1 MRPIGLTNK
10 MLVSQVLPQ
19 DAALFTSVSLFQWGM
34 KKILTDGSF
43 TLSDESISPG

>member
-10 MLVSQVLPQ
+10 MLVPQVLPQ
-19 DAALFTSVSLFQWGM
+19 DVALFTFVPLVQWGM
-34 KKILTDGSF
+34 KKNPTDGSF